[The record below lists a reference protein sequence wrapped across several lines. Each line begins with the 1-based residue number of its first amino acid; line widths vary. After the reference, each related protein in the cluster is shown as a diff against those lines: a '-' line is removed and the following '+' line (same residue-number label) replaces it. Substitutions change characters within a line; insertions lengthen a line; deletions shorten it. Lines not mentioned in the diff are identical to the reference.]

1 MKREQAMKNL
11 WMISAPGSQVPVT
24 HNAGLGNSAFVPIY
38 SGLKPLKRMVNPEL
52 SRSGA
57 SPISC

>member
-1 MKREQAMKNL
+1 MKHEQAMKNL
-11 WMISAPGSQVPVT
+11 WMISATAYEGRVT
-24 HNAGLGNSAFVPIY
+24 HNARLRNATFVPIY
-38 SGLKPLKRMVNPEL
+38 FRLKALKQMVNPEL